1 VDISNELAKCLL
13 DAAPDPTVI
22 VDQDGT
28 IIYANTQVEEV
39 LGYEANELTDRPV
52 EDLLPQRY
60 RKVHPTHRNSFFA
73 SAEPRPMGSG
83 LELFALHKDGHE
95 IPVQISLSPVVTD
108 NGILVLSAFRDISR
122 QKELEG
128 ELREASR
135 AKSRFLAAASHDL
148 RQPIQALQLLNR
160 AAKSIATD
168 KTHQAIIE
176 KQQKSLD
183 SMSRLLNSLLD
194 ISKLEAGIIRP
205 DVRDCAMQEIFDSLR
220 AEFEEQAK
228 QRGLELVVDR
238 CSDVARSDPRL
249 LTQILENLISNAIR
263 YTHEGV
269 VRLRCLRRALFI
281 RIEVLDTGF
290 GISPDA
296 LDEIFEEFHQ
306 LDQGSDRPEGLGL
319 GLSIVKRTAGL
330 LNCPLDVSSTPGEGS
345 VFSVT
350 VPQGDMAGLQ
360 ASGAESTP
368 LSIAVGG
375 RILIVDDEPAVV
387 DATRMLLAVEGFDVL
402 TAASEDEALECV
414 SRSGKTPDLLITD
427 YHLRGGVTGLDVIRS
442 IRDQVHTDVP
452 VILVSGDTSDAIV
465 LDDLKDTG
473 FLTKPVDTDELLTEI
488 RRRIRHS

>member
-1 VDISNELAKCLL
+1 VDISNELAKRLL

-28 IIYANTQVEEV
+28 IVYANTQVEEV

-52 EDLLPQRY
+52 EDLLPERY
-60 RKVHPTHRNSFFA
+60 RKIHLTHRNSFFA
-73 SAEPRPMGSG
+73 SAKPRPMGSG

-108 NGILVLSAFRDISR
+108 DGILVLSALRDISR

-148 RQPIQALQLLNR
+148 RQPIQALQLLNG
-160 AAKSIATD
+160 AAKSIVVD
-168 KTHQAIIE
+168 KTHHAIIE

-228 QRGLELVVDR
+228 QQGLELVVDR

-249 LTQILENLISNAIR
+249 LTQILENLVSNAIR
-263 YTHEGV
+263 YTNKGF
-269 VRLRCLRRALFI
+269 VRLRCLHRDLSI
-281 RIEVLDTGF
+281 RIEVLDTGL
-290 GISPDA
+290 GISPDE

-306 LDQGSDRPEGLGL
+306 LDQGSRRPEGLGL

-330 LNCPLDVSSTPGEGS
+330 LNCPLDVSSTPGKGS

-350 VPQGDMAGLQ
+350 VPQGDITGLET
-360 ASGAESTP
+360 SGPESIP
-368 LSIAVGG
+368 LSVPVGG

-402 TAASEDEALECV
+402 TAASEGEALECV
-414 SRSGKTPDLLITD
+414 RRFGKTPDLIITD

-442 IRDQVHTDVP
+442 IRDQVHTDIP

-465 LDDLKDTG
+465 LDDIKDAV
-473 FLTKPVDTDELLTEI
+473 FLTKPVNTDELLTEI
-488 RRRIRHS
+488 RRRIMHS

>member
-1 VDISNELAKCLL
+1 VDISNELAKDLL
-13 DAAPDPTVI
+13 DAAPDPTII
-22 VDQDGT
+22 VDRDGM
-28 IIYANTQVEEV
+28 IIYANAQVEEV
-39 LGYEANELTDRPV
+39 LGYEAKELTDRPV
-52 EDLLPQRY
+52 EDLLPERY
-60 RKVHPTHRNSFFA
+60 REIHPTHRNGFFA
-73 SAEPRPMGSG
+73 SSDPRPMGSG

-95 IPVQISLSPVVTD
+95 IPVQISLSPLVTD
-108 NGILVLSAFRDISR
+108 DGILVLSAIRDISV
-122 QKELEG
+122 QKELED
-128 ELREASR
+128 ELREGSR

-160 AAKSIATD
+160 AANGIATD
-168 KTHQAIIE
+168 KTHRAIIE

-228 QRGLELVVDR
+228 ERGLDLVIDR

-263 YTHEGV
+263 YTREGV
-269 VRLRCLRRALFI
+269 VRLRCLHQNLFI
-281 RIEVLDTGF
+281 RIEVLDTGL
-290 GISPDA
+290 GISPDE

-306 LDQGSDRPEGLGL
+306 LDQGPRRPEGLGL

-350 VPQGDMAGLQ
+350 VPQGDSTGLRV
-360 ASGAESTP
+360 SGPESAP

-387 DATRMLLAVEGFDVL
+387 DATRMLLKVEGFDVL
-402 TAASEDEALECV
+402 TAASVDEALACV
-414 SRSGKTPDLLITD
+414 NQSGKALDLLITD
-427 YHLRGGVTGLDVIRS
+427 YHLRGGITGLDVIRS
-442 IRDQVHTDVP
+442 IRDLVHTDIP

-465 LDDLKDTG
+465 LDDLKDIG